1 MPSDLILLVVGAV
14 VAGFVQGVSGFAFAM
29 VAMSFWAWGLDP
41 KLAAVMA
48 VFGSLTGQLVAA
60 FSVKR
65 ALKLSTFWAYLAG
78 GLVGIPL
85 GVLVLPVLDPNV
97 FKLALGLILVVWCPL
112 MLLNRLCGHIAWG
125 GASG

>member
-1 MPSDLILLVVGAV
+1 MPFDLILLVVGAV

-65 ALKLSTFWAYLAG
+65 ALKLSTLWAYLAG

-97 FKLALGLILVVWCPL
+97 FKLA
-112 MLLNRLCGHIAWG
+112 
-125 GASG
+125 